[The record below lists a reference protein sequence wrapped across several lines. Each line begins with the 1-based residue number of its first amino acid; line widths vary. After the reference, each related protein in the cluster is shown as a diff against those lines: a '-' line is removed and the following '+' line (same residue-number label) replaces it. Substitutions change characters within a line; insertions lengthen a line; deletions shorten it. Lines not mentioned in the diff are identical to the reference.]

1 MSKNNRNLFFLIY
14 YFIYIYKWVGIRVQ
28 EKLEEIQGRIVEGH
42 IVEEIQGHIVDQIV
56 EEHIVEEI

>member
-1 MSKNNRNLFFLIY
+1 MAIYTKCLKNNRNLFFLIY

-42 IVEEIQGHIVDQIV
+42 IVDQT
-56 EEHIVEEI
+56 